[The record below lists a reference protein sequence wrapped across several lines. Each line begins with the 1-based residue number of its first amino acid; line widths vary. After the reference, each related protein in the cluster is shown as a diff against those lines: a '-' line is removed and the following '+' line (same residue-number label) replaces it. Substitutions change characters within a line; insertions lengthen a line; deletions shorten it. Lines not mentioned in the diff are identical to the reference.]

1 MDFEDFAFRIA
12 TSQQI
17 KLFELLKSEKMSQSR
32 FTTAGGE
39 MEQTATLKSRFSQIN
54 DKRFYN
60 INGVTS
66 LPIGDPFLQDV
77 TLYKESKCEKIEKYF
92 LDEER
97 KLKIP
102 GIEAFSKN
110 QRLDI
115 YNQILTKNFEHRD
128 LKGNKEFSQGRII
141 CSTQSFL
148 LECQWK

>member
-1 MDFEDFAFRIA
+1 MDFEYFAFRIA

-32 FTTAGGE
+32 FTIVGGG
-39 MEQTATLKSRFSQIN
+39 MEQTAILKSRFSQIN
-54 DKRFYN
+54 NKRFYN

-66 LPIGDPFLQDV
+66 LPIGHPFLQDV
-77 TLYKESKCEKIEKYF
+77 TLNKESKCEKIEKYF

-97 KLKIP
+97 KLKSL

-115 YNQILTKNFEHRD
+115 YNQILTKNFEYRD
-128 LKGNKEFSQGRII
+128 LKDNKEFPQGGII
-141 CSTQSFL
+141 CSNQSFL